1 VSKLLVVV
9 NKMDDPTV
17 NWTKQRCF
25 SSLSLPF
32 VFSALRVSSP
42 VVSSCCISP
51 RYDEIES
58 KMIPF
63 LKASGYNVKKG
74 IGRRF
79 LMPYMVFGFYK
90 YYYLS
95 FSVSF

>member
-1 VSKLLVVV
+1 MLFLSL
-9 NKMDDPTV
+9 
-17 NWTKQRCF
+17 
-25 SSLSLPF
+25 SLSLPF

-63 LKASGYNVKKG
+63 LKVSGYNVKKG
-74 IGRRF
+74 IGRHF
-79 LMPYMVFGFYK
+79 LMSYMVFGFHKSYYCFSFILVK
-90 YYYLS
+90 KNYYLS
-95 FSVSF
+95 FFVGV